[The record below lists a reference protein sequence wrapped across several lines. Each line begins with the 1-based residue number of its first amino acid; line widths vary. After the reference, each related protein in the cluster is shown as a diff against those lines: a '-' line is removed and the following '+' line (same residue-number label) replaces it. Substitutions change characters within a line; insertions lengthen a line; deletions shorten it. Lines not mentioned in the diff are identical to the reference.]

1 MCETNPGYTPTSTA
15 GGTSAYAG
23 YAPPT
28 GYAAGGMLASYPRT
42 PSMSGNPV
50 FEDEEPPLLEE
61 LGIDL
66 KGICSKTRAILL
78 HRLSN
83 KATDELDMGGALMFV
98 VLLGGLHLLM
108 GKLHFGVILGW
119 SVVHS
124 AVMWFLVNQIA
135 GVEAK
140 EAQGLDLYSCCCVIG
155 YCLAPITVFSALALL
170 LPRGLWPVALGV
182 LCTFWAAHTAA
193 RILSRRSLL
202 LDDVRTLIMLPCI
215 LMFSSF
221 TMLTL
226 YAKNF

>member
-1 MCETNPGYTPTSTA
+1 
-15 GGTSAYAG
+15 
-23 YAPPT
+23 
-28 GYAAGGMLASYPRT
+28 
-42 PSMSGNPV
+42 V
-50 FEDEEPPLLEE
+50 FEDEPPLLEE

-66 KGICSKTRAILL
+66 KGIYSKTRAILL

-108 GKLHFGVILGW
+108 GKLHFGIILGW

-155 YCLAPITVFSALALL
+155 YCLAPITVFSALTLL
-170 LPRGLWPVALGV
+170 LPRGLWPVGLGV
-182 LCTFWAAHTAA
+182 VCTFWAAHTAA
-193 RILSRRSLL
+193 RILSRRSIV